1 MLHAKPHS
9 PERRSSSNRSMRRA
23 RGERPK
29 MGRIRRVFEVWCDC
43 AQWAALIG
51 STKSDA
57 ERAARGLG
65 WSKTKK
71 TGWTCPS
78 CKEKR

>member
-1 MLHAKPHS
+1 MTLTYDPDAGLAPLEFAVSK
-9 PERRSSSNRSMRRA
+9 NLNA
-23 RGERPK
+23 
-29 MGRIRRVFEVWCDC
+29 
-43 AQWAALIG
+43 
-51 STKSDA
+51 KSDA